1 MIINA
6 YSFFFFFKSCQRDH
20 FLWYVRS
27 CACACVLCQAPNV
40 ATHDDCGALEKH
52 SLNQQRDKTHLNPAE
67 FLCQGPVNGPVLKV
81 QTAHK
86 HTVRRTVATIVSAF
100 HLPRF
105 VASVF
110 TSEKRY

>member
-1 MIINA
+1 MHVV
-6 YSFFFFFKSCQRDH
+6 FFCFFKSCQRDH
-20 FLWYVRS
+20 FLGYVRS
-27 CACACVLCQAPNV
+27 YARALCQAPSV

-52 SLNQQRDKTHLNPAE
+52 SLNQQQDKTHLNPAE

-86 HTVRRTVATIVSAF
+86 RTVRRTVATIVSAF